1 MKRWEA
7 NISYVADLVAEDEAP
22 AATNRLEQQLESLGM
37 RDITIVLTPYTGAGE
52 HEWVSSQTPGVNYTI
67 CIKCMTKYV
76 DETSAMTRCPGFS
89 A

>member
-7 NISYVADLVAEDEAP
+7 NISYVADLVAEDDSDS
-22 AATNRLEQQLESLGM
+22 AATRLSSQLESLGM
-37 RDITIVLTPYTGAGE
+37 RDIIITLTPYTGAGE